1 MDDPAEKLDCYLVG
15 GAVRDALLGLT
26 IRDRDWVV
34 IGSNP
39 EDMLALGF
47 QPVGQD
53 FPVFLHPQTH
63 EEYALARRERKIS
76 PGYRGFAIDASS
88 HVSLEEDL
96 ARRDLTINAMAQT
109 RDGRLIDPWH
119 GARDIK
125 QRQLRH
131 VSASFTEDPVRV
143 LRVARFSARY
153 TPLGFTIAEETMALM
168 RTMATGGEIDA
179 LVAERV
185 WQEIKDALSE
195 DCPRRFFQTLS
206 ECQALHRLLPELDHL
221 ATDSIADQTPNGVPR
236 TAWLDALDKSA
247 ALSKDPRIRFAA
259 LVHGLGD
266 IHSTPL
272 SPSTD
277 QSTHHPTPRAQFL
290 LQTLCDRLRVPKQ
303 YRQLATIVANGI
315 GPMAQLKNLPPQH
328 ILSLLQSMD
337 AFRKPNQISDFTR
350 ACQAALLAH
359 GHSDEEVASTCE
371 LLQRCFEAARNIE
384 VSDLSTNDGSG
395 EEIRAVVAR
404 RRVDAI
410 ALALQCH
417 A

>member
-39 EDMLALGF
+39 EDMVALGF

-109 RDGRLIDPWH
+109 RDGRLIDPLH

-153 TPLGFTIAEETMALM
+153 TGLGFTVAKETMALM

-195 DCPRRFFQTLS
+195 DYPQRFFQTLS

-221 ATDSIADQTPNGVPR
+221 ATDPNAVQIHNDVPR
-236 TAWLDALDKSA
+236 LRSFNALDKSA
-247 ALSKDPRIRFAA
+247 ALSSDPRIRFAA

-277 QSTHHPTPRAQFL
+277 RPTPNAQLL
-290 LQTLCDRLRVPKQ
+290 LQTLCDRLRIPKQ
-303 YRQLATIVANGI
+303 YRQLATIVANGV
-315 GPMAQLKNLPPQH
+315 GPMSQLKDLAPHH

-337 AFRKPNQISDFTR
+337 AFRKPNQVSDFIC
-350 ACQAALLAH
+350 ACRAALLAH
-359 GHSDEEVASTCE
+359 DHSDEEVASTCE
-371 LLQRCFEAARNIE
+371 LLKRCFEAARNIE
-384 VSDLSTNDGSG
+384 VRDLSTNDCSG

>member
-1 MDDPAEKLDCYLVG
+1 MDDPAEQLDCYLVG

-26 IRDRDWVV
+26 TRDCDWVV
-34 IGSNP
+34 VGSNP

-47 QPVGQD
+47 KPVGQD

-88 HVSLEEDL
+88 HVTLEEDL
-96 ARRDLTINAMAQT
+96 ARRDLTINAMARA

-119 GARDIK
+119 GARDIE
-125 QRQLRH
+125 QRRLRH
-131 VSASFTEDPVRV
+131 VSASFAEDPVRI
-143 LRVARFSARY
+143 LRVARFAARY
-153 TPLGFTIAEETMALM
+153 TRLGFTVAEETMALM
-168 RTMATGGEIDA
+168 RTMVTSGEIHA

-195 DCPRRFFQTLS
+195 DCPRRFFETLS
-206 ECQALHRLLPELDHL
+206 ECQALHRLIPELDHL
-221 ATDSIADQTPNGVPR
+221 TTDPNADQAPNGIPR
-236 TAWLDALDKSA
+236 MYAFKALDKSV
-247 ALSKDPRIRFAA
+247 ALSSDPRIRFAA

-266 IHSTPL
+266 TNPTPL

-277 QSTHHPTPRAQFL
+277 HPPPRAVCL
-290 LQTLCDRLRVPKQ
+290 LQELCERLRVPKR
-303 YRQLATIVANGI
+303 YRQLATMVANGV
-315 GPMAQLKNLPPQH
+315 GSMTRLKDLAPRH

-337 AFRKPNQISDFTR
+337 AFRKPNQVSDFIC
-350 ACQAALLAH
+350 ACQASLLAH
-359 GHSDEEVASTCE
+359 GHTDEEVTSTCE

-384 VSDLSTNDGSG
+384 VSDLPTNDCSG
-395 EEIRAVVAR
+395 EEIRTVVAG

>member
-34 IGSNP
+34 VGSSA

-47 QPVGQD
+47 QSVGQD

-88 HVSLEEDL
+88 HISLEEDL

-153 TPLGFTIAEETMALM
+153 TGLGFTVAKETMALM

-195 DCPRRFFQTLS
+195 DCPRRFFETLS

-221 ATDSIADQTPNGVPR
+221 ATDPNAVQIHNDVPR
-236 TAWLDALDKSA
+236 LRSFNALDKSA
-247 ALSKDPRIRFAA
+247 ALSSDPRIRFAA
-259 LVHGLGD
+259 LVHELGD

-277 QSTHHPTPRAQFL
+277 RPTPRAQFL
-290 LQTLCDRLRVPKQ
+290 LQTLCDRLRIPKQ
-303 YRQLATIVANGI
+303 YRQLATIVANGV
-315 GPMAQLKNLPPQH
+315 GPMSQLKDLAPHH

-337 AFRKPNQISDFTR
+337 AFRKPNQVSDFIC
-350 ACQAALLAH
+350 ACRAALLAH
-359 GHSDEEVASTCE
+359 DYSDEEVASTCE

-384 VSDLSTNDGSG
+384 VSDLSTNDCSG

>member
-34 IGSNP
+34 IGSIP
-39 EDMLALGF
+39 EDMLTLGF

-153 TPLGFTIAEETMALM
+153 TGLGFTVAKETMALM

-221 ATDSIADQTPNGVPR
+221 ATDPNAVQIHNDVPR
-236 TAWLDALDKSA
+236 LRSFNALDKSA
-247 ALSKDPRIRFAA
+247 ALSSDPRIRFAA

-272 SPSTD
+272 SPSTNR
-277 QSTHHPTPRAQFL
+277 PTPRAQFL
-290 LQTLCDRLRVPKQ
+290 LQTLCDRLRVPKR
-303 YRQLATIVANGI
+303 YRQLATMVANGV
-315 GPMAQLKNLPPQH
+315 GPMSQLKDLAPHH

-337 AFRKPNQISDFTR
+337 AFRKPNQVSDFVY
-350 ACQAALLAH
+350 ACRAALLAH
-359 GHSDEEVASTCE
+359 DHSDEEVASTCE

-384 VSDLSTNDGSG
+384 VSDLSTNDCSG

>member
-34 IGSNP
+34 IGSSP

-153 TPLGFTIAEETMALM
+153 TGLGFTVAEETMALM

-206 ECQALHRLLPELDHL
+206 ECQALHHLLPELGHL
-221 ATDSIADQTPNGVPR
+221 ATDPNALQTPNGVPR

-277 QSTHHPTPRAQFL
+277 HSTPRVRFL
-290 LQTLCDRLRVPKQ
+290 LQALCDRLRVPKR
-303 YRQLATIVANGI
+303 YRQLATMVANGV
-315 GPMAQLKNLPPQH
+315 GPMSQLKDLAPHH

-337 AFRKPNQISDFTR
+337 AFRKPNQVSDFIC
-350 ACQAALLAH
+350 ACQASLLAH
-359 GHSDEEVASTCE
+359 GHTDEEVTSTCE
-371 LLQRCFEAARNIE
+371 LLQRCFEAARSIE
-384 VSDLSTNDGSG
+384 VSDLSTNDCSG
-395 EEIRAVVAR
+395 EEIRTVVAR

-410 ALALQCH
+410 APALQCH

>member
-15 GAVRDALLGLT
+15 GAVRDTLLGLT

-34 IGSNP
+34 IGSSP

-153 TPLGFTIAEETMALM
+153 THLGFTVAEETMALM

-221 ATDSIADQTPNGVPR
+221 ATDPNAVQIHNDAPR
-236 TAWLDALDKSA
+236 LRSFNALDKSA
-247 ALSKDPRIRFAA
+247 ALSSDPRIRFAA

-272 SPSTD
+272 SPSTNR
-277 QSTHHPTPRAQFL
+277 PTPRAQFL

-384 VSDLSTNDGSG
+384 VNDLATNDVSG
-395 EEIRAVVAR
+395 EETRTMVIER
-404 RRVDAI
+404 RLDAI
-410 ALALQCH
+410 TFALRDRP
-417 A
+417 